1 MNFVNQLAPA
11 RTSFVPLAVCLAG
24 LLAAWGALAPVGT
37 RKEAAAPTASVTTP
51 EKLSADGLE
60 NLWAL
65 PLGEGRVLYSGGQP
79 DGETGFRS
87 LQSLGIRTVIS
98 VDGARPE
105 IETAKKFG
113 LRYVHLPIGYD
124 RVPAERLQ
132 DMVQAVRLL
141 PQPVYLHCHH
151 GKHRGPAAAVC
162 VLRSINAEITPERGL
177 ELLREMGTHP
187 KYAGLYRSVEQDQP
201 VATAKTGGPTE
212 FPEVTTVSPLADQMV
227 AIDLVWEQLQA
238 AAKMSGNA
246 DEPAPRLK
254 ELWTDLAERFRESA
268 RLSDQTGSKS
278 TSDLKDELAET
289 ARFMDDTDEVRP
301 SLGLLE
307 SRCTACHAKYRD

>member
-1 MNFVNQLAPA
+1 MDFVNQRAPA
-11 RTSFVPLAVCLAG
+11 RTPFVPLFICLTG
-24 LLAAWGALAPVGT
+24 LLASWSVLSPADRRVT
-37 RKEAAAPTASVTTP
+37 TAPTTSVTAP

-65 PLGEGRVLYSGGQP
+65 PLGEGHVLYSGGQP

-105 IETAKKFG
+105 VETAKKFG

-132 DMVQAVRLL
+132 DMVRAARML
-141 PQPVYLHCHH
+141 PQPIYLHCHH
-151 GKHRGPAAAVC
+151 GKHRGPASAVC
-162 VLRSINAEITPERGL
+162 ILRSLDAAITPERGV

-187 KYAGLYRSVEQDQP
+187 KYAGLYRSVEQGQP
-201 VATAKTGGPTE
+201 VTTAKTSGPAE
-212 FPEVTTVSPLADQMV
+212 FPEATAVSPLADQMV

-238 AAKMSGNA
+238 AAKTSGNA
-246 DEPAPRLK
+246 DESASRLK

-268 RLSDQTGSKS
+268 RLSDQTGLKS
-278 TSDLKDELAET
+278 TSDLKDALAET
-289 ARFMDDTDEVRP
+289 ARFMDAAEEVRP
-301 SLGLLE
+301 NLRLLE
-307 SRCTACHAKYRD
+307 SHCGACHAKFRD